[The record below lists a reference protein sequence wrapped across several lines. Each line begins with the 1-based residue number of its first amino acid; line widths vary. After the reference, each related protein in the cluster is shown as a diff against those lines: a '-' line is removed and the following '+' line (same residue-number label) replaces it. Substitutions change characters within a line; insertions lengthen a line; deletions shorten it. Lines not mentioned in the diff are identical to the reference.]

1 MGGKA
6 PKPTGPSQDQLAKQ
20 AEAERAAKD
29 REIAANKEVQ
39 SQSAAATGRRTGR
52 RMLLAPGREGGMSG
66 TLGGGSGS

>member
-6 PKPTGPSQDQLAKQ
+6 PKPTGPSADQLAKQ

-29 REIAANKEVQ
+29 QAKAANEEIQ
-39 SQSAAATGRRTGR
+39 SQSASAYGRRTGR

-66 TLGGGSGS
+66 TLGGGSGT